1 LNSLAAGRK
10 RRGFL
15 ASCGAEYLTDAVD
28 ACRQAVREFFRDV
41 RAWYRS
47 RGKLNARLTEPNF
60 VGNSLSPALRQLRA
74 DLLPLRKRLERQE
87 DRYELGS
94 FIDRCEGFAVALDAL
109 IGLERED
116 HVYWL
121 EVAARPPHSVIVHGA
136 PIELGPV
143 LRETLLEPMSSVIL
157 TSATL
162 SISDERGLDYLARR
176 LGTEEADKH
185 KLGSPFHYAEQVEL
199 HLEPALPEPNDAAYA
214 DRIAPAIR
222 KYLAKT
228 EGHALVLF
236 TSYTAIRAAAERLR
250 DWCAERGY
258 NLMTQGE
265 GIPRSEMLSRLR
277 GEPHSI
283 ILGTESFWNGV
294 DVPGAALRNVIIVKL
309 PFDVPDHPLI
319 EARMDRIRQQG
330 GSPFTDYQLPEA
342 ILRFKQGFGR
352 LIRSKRDYGLVAVL
366 DSRILRK
373 PYGRRF
379 LDALP
384 QCNLFIHGDE
394 SQIPI
399 QA

>member
-1 LNSLAAGRK
+1 VTL
-10 RRGFL
+10 
-15 ASCGAEYLTDAVD
+15 
-28 ACRQAVREFFRDV
+28 RE
-41 RAWYRS
+41 
-47 RGKLNARLTEPNF
+47 
-60 VGNSLSPALRQLRA
+60 
-74 DLLPLRKRLERQE
+74 
-87 DRYELGS
+87 
-94 FIDRCEGFAVALDAL
+94 
-109 IGLERED
+109 
-116 HVYWL
+116 
-121 EVAARPPHSVIVHGA
+121 A

-143 LRETLLEPMSSVIL
+143 LRETLLEPLSSAIL

-162 SISDERGLDYLARR
+162 STSDEKGLDYLAHR
-176 LGTEEADKH
+176 LGTEEAEKC
-185 KLGSPFHYAEQVEL
+185 KLGTPFRYAEQVEL
-199 HLEPALPEPNDAAYA
+199 HLEPGLPEPNDAAYA
-214 DRIAPAIR
+214 DHIAPAIC
-222 KYLAKT
+222 KYLVRT

-265 GIPRSEMLSRLR
+265 GIPRGAMLSRLR
-277 GEPHSI
+277 SEPHSI

-294 DVPGAALRNVIIVKL
+294 DVPGDALRNVIIVKL

-342 ILRFKQGFGR
+342 ILRFRQGFGR
-352 LIRSKRDYGLVAVL
+352 LIRSKRDHGLVAVL

-384 QCNLFIHGDE
+384 ECKLFIHGGE
-394 SQIPI
+394 SQDPF
-399 QA
+399 